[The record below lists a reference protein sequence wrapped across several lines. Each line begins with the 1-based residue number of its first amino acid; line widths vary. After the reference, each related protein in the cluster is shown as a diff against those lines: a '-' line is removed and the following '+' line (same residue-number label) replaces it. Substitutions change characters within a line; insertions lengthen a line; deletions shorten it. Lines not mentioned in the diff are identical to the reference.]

1 MQSYVPPID
10 DYHFLLTEVLGF
22 DQAMADLG
30 KEVDA
35 ELATAVLNE
44 AGRMC
49 ADRLYP
55 LNREG
60 DEQGSRLVDGAVLT
74 PNGFAD
80 AYRDF
85 AQAGWTSLSAD
96 PAYGGQG
103 LPFILQLWLDEMISA
118 TNLSFGLFPGLSRG
132 ACEAIAAH
140 ADERLKALYLEPL
153 IDGRWTGA
161 MALTESD
168 AGTDL
173 ALLKTR
179 AVPNGDGSHA
189 VTGTK
194 IFISS
199 GDHDFGGN
207 IVHLV
212 LARLPDAPPGVKGI
226 SLFLVPKFLPDAA
239 GGFTLRNSMSVGALE
254 KKMGIHAQPTC
265 VMNYDGAT
273 GWIVG
278 EPHRGLAAMFTMMNA
293 ERLMV
298 GIQGLGIAG
307 GAYQQ
312 AAGYARERLQGRGA
326 DGGPGPVAIIEHADV
341 RRMLLS
347 VRAFV
352 EAGRALAGWTALQL
366 DRAHGHPDAGER
378 AKADGLVALLTPV
391 IKAGFTDFGFESAV
405 QAQQVFGGHGYIR
418 EWGMEQFVR
427 DARIAQIYEGTNGVQ
442 AMDLVG
448 RKLPLAGG
456 AVVESLFA
464 LIDDDLGR
472 APGLPIAERTGQAL
486 ALLRRATASLQGA
499 AADAAGAAAVDYLRL
514 FALVTMGWMWTRMA
528 TAATGKDTTLHGA
541 KLAVADF
548 FAQRMLPRSMVWPPA
563 SKPARTRSW
572 RYRPRRSDRPDY
584 ASPTRSSGTTIGDG
598 SSRSIRALIP

>member
-1 MQSYVPPID
+1 MQSYTPPID
-10 DYHFLLTEVLGF
+10 DYRFLLNDVLGF
-22 DQAMADLG
+22 DQAMAELG

-35 ELATAVLNE
+35 DLAVAVLEE
-44 AGRMC
+44 AGKVC
-49 ADRLYP
+49 AERLQP

-60 DEQGSRLVDGAVLT
+60 DEQGSRLVDGAVQT
-74 PNGFAD
+74 PDGFAQ

-85 AQAGWTSLSAD
+85 AEGGWTSLSAD
-96 PAYGGQG
+96 PAHGGQG
-103 LPFILQLWLDEMISA
+103 LPFVLQLWFDEMMSA

-140 ADERLKALYLEPL
+140 ASDELKATYLEPL
-153 IDGRWTGA
+153 VSGEWTGA
-161 MALTESD
+161 MALTESG

-179 AVPNGDGSHA
+179 ATPKGDGSYA
-189 VTGTK
+189 VAGTK

-226 SLFLVPKFLPDAA
+226 SLFLVPKFLPDAD
-239 GGFTLRNSMSVGALE
+239 GGFTVRNAMSVGSLE

-265 VMNYDGAT
+265 VMHYDDAT
-273 GWIVG
+273 GWLVG
-278 EPHRGLAAMFTMMNA
+278 EAHRGLAAMFTMMNA

-312 AAGYARERLQGRGA
+312 AVAYARDRLQGRSA
-326 DGGPGPVAIIEHADV
+326 DGARGPVAIIEHADV
-341 RRMLLS
+341 RRMLLN

-366 DRAHGHPDAGER
+366 DRAKAHEDAGER
-378 AKADGLVALLTPV
+378 GQADALVALLTPV
-391 IKAGFTDFGFESAV
+391 IKAAFTDYGFECAV

-448 RKLPLAGG
+448 RKLPMAGG
-456 AVVESLFA
+456 AVVEGFF
-464 LIDDDLGR
+464 DG
-472 APGLPIAERTGQAL
+472 IAADVAAAGDRVIAVRTGEAL
-486 ALLRRATASLQGA
+486 ALLREATASLRGA
-499 AADAAGAAAVDYLRL
+499 GVDATGAAAVDYLRL
-514 FALVTMGWMWTRMA
+514 FALVAMGWMWTRMA
-528 TAATGKDTTLHGA
+528 VAAGSGETALHQG
-541 KLAVADF
+541 KLAVADYY
-548 FAQRMLPRSMVWPPA
+548 ARRVLPQA
-563 SKPARTRSW
+563 SGLA
-572 RYRPRRSDRPDY
+572 
-584 ASPTRSSGTTIGDG
+584 ASIAAGEGAIM
-598 SSRSIRALIP
+598 ALAAEAF